1 MVSNKGSEWRRW
13 EPHIHAPG
21 TVMNDQFKG
30 PTAWEDYLTAL
41 ENAAPKIKALG
52 VTDYY
57 LTHTYENVLEAKRS
71 GRLSDIELI
80 FLNIELRIGIG
91 TTKGG
96 WVNMHLMVSPED
108 PDHLEKA
115 KAFVRKLRFRAHD
128 EPFTC
133 TRDDLIRLGRASDTS
148 KVTDELA
155 LEQGVTQFK
164 VGFDQL
170 REEFDQSKWAQE
182 NILVAVA
189 GGKDDGTSGVKEA
202 ADATLRTEIEKFA
215 DIIFASSAAQ
225 REFWLGLRAASP
237 KELISDYGSLKPCMH
252 GSDSHEVATVGR
264 PDGNRFSWIKGG
276 LEFDSLRQACID
288 PAGRAFVGEAP
299 PSFGTPS
306 QLIDE
311 IELVNAPWAKTPRIA
326 FNHGLVAVIGARG
339 SGKTALAD
347 IVASVCDATPQTSEG
362 DHSSKPS
369 PSFLSR
375 AIDLL
380 GESKVKATWRAG
392 EPSTRYL
399 DGRDQPD
406 VVNQRARYLSQQFVE
421 DLCSADTM
429 TDGLLREIE
438 RVIYESH
445 NLTDREGAL
454 DFRELLELKSAR
466 FRYARGREEET
477 IVTLSDRISAE
488 YEQDRKVSKLA
499 SDIETK
505 EKLVAQ
511 LTEDRGKLV
520 VKGSEVRMRR
530 LNALSTAVETVR
542 GNLRFFSQKKS
553 ALDGLA
559 DDVKDLRAVKAPE
572 MLRVTQERRKASQ
585 MNDGD
590 WNAFQID
597 YTGDVDA
604 QIVRLLSEC
613 ETSINSWKGVTP
625 PTPATPETLLIPED
639 AELDKQPLALLQAEI
654 SGLEQLVAAD
664 AVTKSQLSAL
674 NSRISTETTSLTIL
688 KENLQIAQ
696 GARAR
701 IKALQ
706 AERDEAY
713 SRVFNAVT
721 SEQCVLT
728 ELYKPLLV
736 RLSASTGSLKKMA
749 FTVSRSVDV
758 DKWAKFAEKNLIDLR
773 SDTPFRGAG
782 TFQSIVNN
790 YLKTV
795 WEAGDA
801 EAVGA
806 AMASFRTEYM
816 SALLEHANITKSDET
831 EYKNWLKRFAKWL
844 YSTDHI
850 NLQYGI
856 DFDGVDIRKLSPGT
870 RGIVLLLLYLA
881 LDDADTRPLIIDQ
894 PEENLDPKS
903 INDELVDLFIAAK
916 AKRQVIMVTHNANLV
931 INTDADQI
939 IIANAENHT
948 RGELPEITYLSG
960 GLENA
965 EIRKAVCDI
974 LEGGEVAFKE
984 RARRLRVRLKR

>member
-1 MVSNKGSEWRRW
+1 M
-13 EPHIHAPG
+13 
-21 TVMNDQFKG
+21 
-30 PTAWEDYLTAL
+30 
-41 ENAAPKIKALG
+41 
-52 VTDYY
+52 
-57 LTHTYENVLEAKRS
+57 
-71 GRLSDIELI
+71 
-80 FLNIELRIGIG
+80 
-91 TTKGG
+91 
-96 WVNMHLMVSPED
+96 
-108 PDHLEKA
+108 
-115 KAFVRKLRFRAHD
+115 
-128 EPFTC
+128 
-133 TRDDLIRLGRASDTS
+133 
-148 KVTDELA
+148 
-155 LEQGVTQFK
+155 
-164 VGFDQL
+164 
-170 REEFDQSKWAQE
+170 
-182 NILVAVA
+182 
-189 GGKDDGTSGVKEA
+189 
-202 ADATLRTEIEKFA
+202 
-215 DIIFASSAAQ
+215 
-225 REFWLGLRAASP
+225 
-237 KELISDYGSLKPCMH
+237 
-252 GSDSHEVATVGR
+252 
-264 PDGNRFSWIKGG
+264 
-276 LEFDSLRQACID
+276 
-288 PAGRAFVGEAP
+288 
-299 PSFGTPS
+299 
-306 QLIDE
+306 
-311 IELVNAPWAKTPRIA
+311 
-326 FNHGLVAVIGARG
+326 IGARG

-362 DHSSKPS
+362 DHGSKPS
-369 PSFLSR
+369 PSFLNR

-392 EPSTRYL
+392 EPTTRYL

-466 FRYARGREEET
+466 FRHARGREEET
-477 IVTLSDRISAE
+477 IVTLSDRISTE
-488 YEQDRKVSKLA
+488 YEQDRKVTKLA

-520 VKGSEVRMRR
+520 VKGSEVRMVR
-530 LNALSTAVETVR
+530 LNALSTAAETVR

-572 MLRVTQERRKASQ
+572 MLRVTQERRKASH

-613 ETSINSWKGVTP
+613 ETSINSSKGVTP

-639 AELDKQPLALLQAEI
+639 AELDRQPLALLQAEI
-654 SGLEQLVAAD
+654 SRLEQLVAAD
-664 AVTKSQLSAL
+664 AVTQSQLSAL
-674 NSRISTETTSLTIL
+674 NSRISTETTSFTIL

-721 SEQCVLT
+721 SEQRVLT

-736 RLSASTGSLKKMA
+736 RLSASTGSLKKMT

-782 TFQSIVNN
+782 TFLSIVNN
-790 YLKTV
+790 HLKTV

-806 AMASFRTEYM
+806 AMASFRAKYM

-850 NLQYGI
+850 SLQYGI

-903 INDELVDLFIAAK
+903 VNDELVDLFIAAK

>member
-1 MVSNKGSEWRRW
+1 
-13 EPHIHAPG
+13 
-21 TVMNDQFKG
+21 MNDQFKG
-30 PTAWEDYLTAL
+30 PSAWEDYLTAL
-41 ENAAPKIKALG
+41 ENSTPKIKALG

-57 LTHTYENVLEAKRS
+57 LTHTYENVLEEKRS
-71 GRLSDIELI
+71 GRLSEIELL

-115 KAFVRKLRFRAHD
+115 KAFVRKLRFRAYD

-133 TRDDLIRLGRASDTS
+133 TREDLIRLGRASDPS

-155 LEQGVTQFK
+155 LEHGAAQFK

-170 REEFDQSKWAQE
+170 RDEFDQSKWAQE

-189 GGKDDGTSGVKEA
+189 GSKDDGTSGVQEA
-202 ADATLRTEIEKFA
+202 ADATLRQEIEKFS
-215 DIIFASSAAQ
+215 DIIFASSIAQ

-237 KELISDYGSLKPCMH
+237 EELLSGYGGLKPCMH
-252 GSDSHEVATVGR
+252 GSDSHEVGTVGR

-276 LEFDSLRQACID
+276 LEFDALRQACID

-306 QLIDE
+306 QLIDG
-311 IELVNAPWAKTPRIA
+311 IELVNAQWASTPNIV

-347 IVASVCDATPQTSEG
+347 IVASVCDATPQTSED

-380 GESKVKATWRAG
+380 GDAKVKATWRAG
-392 EPSTRYL
+392 EPTTRYL

-406 VVNQRARYLSQQFVE
+406 IVNQRARYLSQQFVE

-438 RVIYESH
+438 RVIYEAH
-445 NLTDREGAL
+445 TLTDRDGAL

-466 FRYARGREEET
+466 FRHARRREEET
-477 IVTLSDRISAE
+477 IVTLSDRISTE
-488 YEQDRKVSKLA
+488 YEQDRKVPKLT

-505 EKLVAQ
+505 EKLIAQ

-520 VKGSEVRMRR
+520 VKGSEGRMAR
-530 LNALSTAVETVR
+530 LNVLSTATETVR
-542 GNLRFFSQKKS
+542 GYLRFFNQKKS

-559 DDVKDLRAVKAPE
+559 DEVSDLRSVKAPE
-572 MLRVTQERRKASQ
+572 MLRGTQERHKASQ
-585 MNDGD
+585 MKDND

-597 YTGDVDA
+597 YAGDVDA
-604 QIVRLLSEC
+604 QIAQLLKDC
-613 ETSINSWKGVTP
+613 ETSITSWKGVTP
-625 PTPATPETLLIPED
+625 PALATPETPLISED
-639 AELDKQPLALLQAEI
+639 AELDKQPLELLLAEI
-654 SGLEQLVAAD
+654 ARLEKLIAAD
-664 AVTKSQLSAL
+664 AVTKKQFSAL
-674 NSRISTETTSLTIL
+674 TARISTETTSLTIL
-688 KENLQIAQ
+688 KEKRQVAQ

-701 IKALQ
+701 IIELQ

-713 SRVFNAVT
+713 SRVFSAVT
-721 SEQCVLT
+721 SEQRVLT
-728 ELYKPLLV
+728 ELYEPLLD
-736 RLSASTGSLKKMA
+736 RLSDSTGSLKKMS
-749 FTVSRSVDV
+749 FTVSRAVDV
-758 DKWAKFAEKNLIDLR
+758 DRWADYAEKHLIDLR
-773 SDTPFRGAG
+773 RDTPFKGAG
-782 TFQSIVNN
+782 TFLSLVNN
-790 YLKTV
+790 HLKAV
-795 WEAGDA
+795 WETGGE
-801 EAVGA
+801 EAVGD
-806 AMASFRTEYM
+806 AMAGFRTEYM
-816 SALLEHANITKSDET
+816 SALLEHANVTKSDEN
-831 EYKNWLKRFAKWL
+831 EYRGWLKRFAKWL

-850 NLQYGI
+850 CLQYGI

-903 INDELVDLFIAAK
+903 VNDELVDLFIAAK

-948 RGELPEITYLSG
+948 RGELPQITYLSG
-960 GLENA
+960 GLENS
-965 EIRKAVCDI
+965 EIRKSVCDI

>member
-1 MVSNKGSEWRRW
+1 MNKGSEWRRW

-41 ENAAPKIKALG
+41 ENAAPNIKALG

-57 LTHTYENVLEAKRS
+57 LTHTYEKVLEAKRS
-71 GRLSDIELI
+71 GRLCDIELI
-80 FLNIELRIGIG
+80 FLNIELRIGVG

-108 PDHLEKA
+108 SDHLEKA

-133 TRDDLIRLGRASDTS
+133 TRDDLIRLGRASDPS

-155 LEQGVTQFK
+155 LEQGATQFK

-215 DIIFASSAAQ
+215 DIIFASSVAQ

-237 KELISDYGSLKPCMH
+237 EELISDYGSLKPCMH

-276 LEFDSLRQACID
+276 LEFDALRQACID

-311 IELVNAPWAKTPRIA
+311 IELVDAPWAKTPRIA

-347 IVASVCDATPQTSEG
+347 IVASVCDATPKALDG

-380 GESKVKATWRAG
+380 GEAKVKATWRAG
-392 EPSTRYL
+392 EPTTRHL

-421 DLCSADTM
+421 DLCSANTM

-445 NLTDREGAL
+445 NLTDLEGAL

-466 FRYARGREEET
+466 FRHARGREEET
-477 IVTLSDRISAE
+477 IVTLSDRISTE
-488 YEQDRKVSKLA
+488 YEQVRKISKLT
-499 SDIETK
+499 SDIEIK
-505 EKLVAQ
+505 EKLIAQ

-520 VKGSEVRMRR
+520 VKGSEVRMGR
-530 LNALSTAVETVR
+530 LNALSTATETVR
-542 GNLRFFSQKKS
+542 GHLRFFNQKKS
-553 ALDGLA
+553 AVDGLS
-559 DDVKDLRAVKAPE
+559 DDVKDLRSVKAPE

-585 MNDGD
+585 MKDSD

-597 YTGDVDA
+597 YAGDVDA
-604 QIVRLLSEC
+604 QLTKLLADC
-613 ETSINSWKGVTP
+613 EASIKSLKGIEPNLPAILETP
-625 PTPATPETLLIPED
+625 LIPED

-654 SGLEQLVAAD
+654 ARLEKLVAAD
-664 AVTKSQLSAL
+664 AVTKKQFSAL
-674 NSRISTETTSLTIL
+674 TTRISTETTSLTIL
-688 KENLQIAQ
+688 KEKLEVAR
-696 GARAR
+696 GARSR
-701 IKALQ
+701 ITELQ
-706 AERDEAY
+706 AERDDAY
-713 SRVFNAVT
+713 SRVFSAVT
-721 SEQCVLT
+721 SEQKVLT
-728 ELYKPLLV
+728 ELYEPLLD
-736 RLSASTGSLKKMA
+736 RLSNSTGSLKKMS

-758 DKWAKFAEKNLIDLR
+758 DRWAEFAEKYLIDLR
-773 SDTPFRGAG
+773 RDTPFKGAG
-782 TFQSIVNN
+782 TFLSIVNN
-790 YLKTV
+790 HLKTI
-795 WEAGDA
+795 WETGGA

-816 SALLEHANITKSDET
+816 SALLDHANVTKSDEN
-831 EYKNWLKRFAKWL
+831 EYRNWLKRFAKWL

-850 NLQYGI
+850 SLQYGI

-903 INDELVDLFIAAK
+903 VNDELVDLFIAAK

-965 EIRKAVCDI
+965 EIRKAVCNI

>member
-1 MVSNKGSEWRRW
+1 MVLSRGSEWRRW

-30 PTAWEDYLTAL
+30 PNAWEEYLTAL
-41 ENAAPKIKALG
+41 ENASPKIKALG

-57 LTHTYENVLEAKRS
+57 LTHTYEKVREAKGR
-71 GRLSDIELI
+71 GRLSEIELI
-80 FLNIELRIGIG
+80 FLNVELRIGIG

-108 PDHLEKA
+108 ADHLEKA
-115 KAFVRKLRFRAHD
+115 KAFVRNLRFRAHD
-128 EPFTC
+128 ESFNC
-133 TRDDLIRLGRASDTS
+133 TKEDLIRLGRLTDPS
-148 KVTDELA
+148 KTTDELA
-155 LEQGVTQFK
+155 LEHGATQFK

-170 REEFDQSKWAQE
+170 RDEFDKSKWAQE

-189 GGKDDGTSGVKEA
+189 GSKDDGTSGVKEA
-202 ADATLRTEIEKFA
+202 ADATLRQEIEKFA
-215 DIIFASSAAQ
+215 DIIFASSVAQ
-225 REFWLGLRAASP
+225 REFWLGLRAASTD
-237 KELISDYGSLKPCMH
+237 ELMSSYGGLKPCMH
-252 GSDSHEVATVGR
+252 GSDSHEILTVGN

-276 LEFDSLRQACID
+276 LEFDALRQACID

-311 IELVNAPWAKTPRIA
+311 VELVNAPWAKTPQIG
-326 FNHGLVAVIGARG
+326 FNQGLVAVIGARG

-347 IVASVCDATPQTSEG
+347 IVASVCDATPQTTEG

-375 AIDLL
+375 ANDLL
-380 GESKVKATWRAG
+380 GDAKVKAIWRAG
-392 EPSTRYL
+392 EPTTRYL
-399 DGRDQPD
+399 DGRDHPD

-438 RVIYESH
+438 RVIYEAH
-445 NLTDREGAL
+445 TLTDREGAL

-466 FRYARGREEET
+466 FRHAREREEET
-477 IVTLSDRISAE
+477 IVSLSDRISTE
-488 YEQDRKVSKLA
+488 YEQVRMVSKLSA
-499 SDIETK
+499 DIETK
-505 EKLVAQ
+505 NKLIKQ
-511 LTEDRGKLV
+511 LTEDRAKLV
-520 VKGSEVRMRR
+520 VKGSETRMAR
-530 LNALSTAVETVR
+530 LNALSTAAETVR
-542 GNLRFFSQKKS
+542 GYLRHFNQQKS
-553 ALDGLA
+553 ALEGLS
-559 DDVKDLRAVKAPE
+559 DDVKDLRTAKAPE
-572 MLRVTQERRKASQ
+572 LLRATQERRKASQ
-585 MNDGD
+585 IKNSD
-590 WNAFQID
+590 WDAFRID

-604 QIVRLLSEC
+604 QLVQLLENC
-613 ETSINSWKGVTP
+613 EKSIDSWKGVTP
-625 PTPATPETLLIPED
+625 SAPATAESSLIPEG
-639 AELDKQPLALLQAEI
+639 AELSKQPLALLQAEI
-654 SGLEQLVAAD
+654 SRLEKLVAAD
-664 AVTKSQLSAL
+664 EVTKKQFSAL
-674 NSRISTETTSLTIL
+674 TSKISAETTSLTIL
-688 KENLQIAQ
+688 NEKLEVAK
-696 GARAR
+696 GARTR
-701 IKALQ
+701 ITELQ

-713 SRVFNAVT
+713 ARVFSAVT
-721 SEQCVLT
+721 SEQAVLT
-728 ELYKPLLV
+728 ELYKPLLD
-736 RLSASTGSLKKMA
+736 RLSGSTGSLKKMS

-758 DKWAKFAEKNLIDLR
+758 DRWAAFAEKHLIDLR
-773 SDTPFRGAG
+773 RDTPFKGAG
-782 TFQSIVNN
+782 TFLSKVNN
-790 YLKTV
+790 DLKAI
-795 WEAGDA
+795 WETGDA
-801 EAVGA
+801 EAVGQ
-806 AMASFRTEYM
+806 AMAAFRAEHM
-816 SALLEHANITKSDET
+816 SALLEHANVTKSDEI
-831 EYKNWLKRFAKWL
+831 EYRNWLKRFAKWL

-850 NLQYGI
+850 SLQYGI

-903 INDELVDLFIAAK
+903 VNDELVDLFIAAK

-965 EIRKAVCDI
+965 EIRKSVCDI

>member
-1 MVSNKGSEWRRW
+1 MVNFTGKILVFKKQKFRRAGIPLMLNKGSEWRRW

-41 ENAAPKIKALG
+41 EIAAPKIKALG

-57 LTHTYENVLEAKRS
+57 LTHTYENVLAAKRS

-133 TRDDLIRLGRASDTS
+133 TRDDLIRLGRASDPS

-155 LEQGVTQFK
+155 LEQGATQFK

-237 KELISDYGSLKPCMH
+237 EELISDYGSLKPCMH

-276 LEFDSLRQACID
+276 LEFDALRQACID

-347 IVASVCDATPQTSEG
+347 IVASVCDATPQASEG

-380 GESKVKATWRAG
+380 GEAKVKATWRAG
-392 EPSTRYL
+392 EATTRFL

-406 VVNQRARYLSQQFVE
+406 VINQRARYLSQQFVE

-445 NLTDREGAL
+445 NLTDQG
-454 DFRELLELKSAR
+454 
-466 FRYARGREEET
+466 GRT
-477 IVTLSDRISAE
+477 
-488 YEQDRKVSKLA
+488 
-499 SDIETK
+499 
-505 EKLVAQ
+505 
-511 LTEDRGKLV
+511 
-520 VKGSEVRMRR
+520 
-530 LNALSTAVETVR
+530 
-542 GNLRFFSQKKS
+542 
-553 ALDGLA
+553 
-559 DDVKDLRAVKAPE
+559 
-572 MLRVTQERRKASQ
+572 
-585 MNDGD
+585 
-590 WNAFQID
+590 
-597 YTGDVDA
+597 
-604 QIVRLLSEC
+604 
-613 ETSINSWKGVTP
+613 
-625 PTPATPETLLIPED
+625 
-639 AELDKQPLALLQAEI
+639 
-654 SGLEQLVAAD
+654 
-664 AVTKSQLSAL
+664 
-674 NSRISTETTSLTIL
+674 
-688 KENLQIAQ
+688 
-696 GARAR
+696 
-701 IKALQ
+701 
-706 AERDEAY
+706 
-713 SRVFNAVT
+713 
-721 SEQCVLT
+721 
-728 ELYKPLLV
+728 
-736 RLSASTGSLKKMA
+736 
-749 FTVSRSVDV
+749 
-758 DKWAKFAEKNLIDLR
+758 
-773 SDTPFRGAG
+773 
-782 TFQSIVNN
+782 
-790 YLKTV
+790 
-795 WEAGDA
+795 
-801 EAVGA
+801 
-806 AMASFRTEYM
+806 
-816 SALLEHANITKSDET
+816 
-831 EYKNWLKRFAKWL
+831 
-844 YSTDHI
+844 
-850 NLQYGI
+850 
-856 DFDGVDIRKLSPGT
+856 
-870 RGIVLLLLYLA
+870 
-881 LDDADTRPLIIDQ
+881 
-894 PEENLDPKS
+894 
-903 INDELVDLFIAAK
+903 
-916 AKRQVIMVTHNANLV
+916 
-931 INTDADQI
+931 
-939 IIANAENHT
+939 
-948 RGELPEITYLSG
+948 
-960 GLENA
+960 
-965 EIRKAVCDI
+965 
-974 LEGGEVAFKE
+974 
-984 RARRLRVRLKR
+984 

>member
-1 MVSNKGSEWRRW
+1 SQQRHDLYTKY
-13 EPHIHAPG
+13 H
-21 TVMNDQFKG
+21 DQ
-30 PTAWEDYLTAL
+30 DS
-41 ENAAPKIKALG
+41 KIRDLLG
-52 VTDYY
+52 
-57 LTHTYENVLEAKRS
+57 EC
-71 GRLSDIELI
+71 G
-80 FLNIELRIGIG
+80 
-91 TTKGG
+91 
-96 WVNMHLMVSPED
+96 VNMHLMVSPED

-133 TRDDLIRLGRASDTS
+133 TRDDLIRLGRASDPS

-155 LEQGVTQFK
+155 LEQGATQFK

-170 REEFDQSKWAQE
+170 RDEFDQSRWAQE

-237 KELISDYGSLKPCMH
+237 EELISDYGSLKPCMH
-252 GSDSHEVATVGR
+252 GSDSHETRTVGR

-276 LEFDSLRQACID
+276 LEFDALRQACID
-288 PAGRAFVGEAP
+288 PSGRAFVGEAP
-299 PSFGTPS
+299 PSSGTPS
-306 QLIDE
+306 QLIDG
-311 IELVNAPWAKTPRIA
+311 IELVNAPWANTPKIA

-347 IVASVCDATPQTSEG
+347 IIASVCDATPQTSEG

-380 GESKVKATWRAG
+380 GDAKVKATWRAG
-392 EPSTRYL
+392 EPTTRFL

-421 DLCSADTM
+421 DLCSADMM

-438 RVIYESH
+438 RVIYEAH
-445 NLTDREGAL
+445 TLTDREGAL

-466 FRYARGREEET
+466 FRHTRRREEET
-477 IVTLSDRISAE
+477 IVNLSDRISIE
-488 YEQDRKVSKLA
+488 YEQVRKISKITT
-499 SDIETK
+499 DIDIK
-505 EKLVAQ
+505 EKLIGQ

-520 VKGSEVRMRR
+520 VKGSEARMGR
-530 LNALSTAVETVR
+530 LNDLSTAAETVR
-542 GNLRFFSQKKS
+542 GNLRFFNQKKS

-559 DDVKDLRAVKAPE
+559 DDVKDLRFVKAPE
-572 MLRVTQERRKASQ
+572 MLRVTQERHKASQ
-585 MNDGD
+585 MKDSD

-604 QIVRLLSEC
+604 QIAQLLSDC
-613 ETSINSWKGVTP
+613 EISINSWKGVTP
-625 PTPATPETLLIPED
+625 PSPATPETLLIPED
-639 AELDKQPLALLQAEI
+639 AELERQPLALLQAEI
-654 SGLEQLVAAD
+654 ARLERLVAAD
-664 AVTKSQLSAL
+664 EVTKKQFSAL
-674 NSRISTETTSLTIL
+674 TSRISIETTSLTIL
-688 KENLQIAQ
+688 REKLQIAQ

-701 IKALQ
+701 ISELQ

-713 SRVFNAVT
+713 SRVFSAVI
-721 SEQCVLT
+721 SEQRVLT
-728 ELYKPLLV
+728 ELYEPLLDK
-736 RLSASTGSLKKMA
+736 LSGSTGSLKKMS

-758 DKWAKFAEKNLIDLR
+758 DRWADFAEKHLIDLR
-773 SDTPFRGAG
+773 RDTPFKGAG
-782 TFQSIVNN
+782 TFLSLVNN
-790 YLKTV
+790 HLKAV
-795 WEAGDA
+795 WETGGT

-816 SALLEHANITKSDET
+816 SALLEHTNVTKSDEN
-831 EYKNWLKRFAKWL
+831 EYRDWLKRFAKWL

-850 NLQYGI
+850 SLQYGI

-894 PEENLDPKS
+894 PEENLDCWMS
-903 INDELVDLFIAAK
+903 
-916 AKRQVIMVTHNANLV
+916 
-931 INTDADQI
+931 
-939 IIANAENHT
+939 
-948 RGELPEITYLSG
+948 
-960 GLENA
+960 
-965 EIRKAVCDI
+965 
-974 LEGGEVAFKE
+974 
-984 RARRLRVRLKR
+984 LK